1 MILTYEAID
10 EQGRATEDILE
21 AASEKDAVDQLRGR
35 GLYVTHIAKASRR
48 RALQASVSE
57 PPGGMRLPLNTLVLF
72 TRQMAMLLRA
82 GSAVVPAIAA
92 IRKQMKKSTHA
103 ALLGQIVTDLGEGA
117 TLTEAFRKHPA
128 SFDGIYCAIVAAGEA
143 SATLDAMFDR
153 LALIVA
159 KRRVMRNQI
168 LGALSYPA
176 VLIGL
181 SSNILASL
189 LFFVIPR
196 FSDMFV
202 QLDVE
207 PPYTTRMLLA
217 IGCGI
222 TDHWLVLLAGVIGS
236 AFAVAAMLNSA
247 RGRQWLIDV
256 QTRVPLLGRLRSS
269 LIQAQ
274 VFRTMGVLLESG
286 VSVLD
291 TLELVRRSTLNSSFQ
306 TLFSNLEAAVTAG
319 GRLSTAFE
327 ESDIVASHISQ
338 AIHTGEDSG
347 NLGGSLT
354 FCADILDEAN
364 SELIN
369 VAMKLIEP
377 LILVGMGLVVGGVA
391 ISLFLPL
398 FDLTSAMH

>member
-1 MILTYEAID
+1 M
-10 EQGRATEDILE
+10 
-21 AASEKDAVDQLRGR
+21 
-35 GLYVTHIAKASRR
+35 
-48 RALQASVSE
+48 
-57 PPGGMRLPLNTLVLF
+57 F

-92 IRKQMKKSTHA
+92 IRKQMKKSAHA

-176 VLIGL
+176 VLVGL

-217 IGCGI
+217 VGSGV
-222 TDHWLVLLAGVIGS
+222 TDHWPVLLAGAIGS
-236 AFAVAAMLNSA
+236 AFAAAAMLNSA

-286 VSVLD
+286 VGVLD
-291 TLELVRRSTLNSSFQ
+291 TLELVRRSTRNSRFQ
-306 TLFSNLEAAVTAG
+306 ALFGNIEAAVTAG

-327 ESDIVASHISQ
+327 QSDIVASHISQ

-354 FCADILDEAN
+354 FCADILDETN